1 MPDGV
6 RVLVAKAMSSAP
18 QKEEA
23 LDWSVS
29 ADKRYVLIVDT
40 NTITLLNVKLLI
52 SFM

>member
-6 RVLVAKAMSSAP
+6 RVQVAKGMSSAP

-23 LDWSVS
+23 LGWSVS
-29 ADKRYVLIVDT
+29 ADKKYVSIVDT
-40 NTITLLNVKLLI
+40 NTITLLDVKLLI